1 MGFKKQN
8 WIKYG
13 RFGRTAKLEVRD
25 ENGEVLD
32 KAKWLISDK
41 DSERKIFT
49 IFKNE
54 FGLFATPSKKDY

>member
-1 MGFKKQN
+1 MFKKQN

-13 RFGRTAKLEVRD
+13 KVGRTCKLEVRD
-25 ENGEVLD
+25 ENGEILD

-54 FGLFATPSKKDY
+54 WGVFRY